1 VLCPASDI
9 QPDSDLGERLVT
21 RDVAALSHADIATA
35 LQSGEACARDLL
47 TRGLIEGAALFLQG
61 RRMIVALP
69 NETLSIN
76 ENNKS
81 AHVTAPQLE
90 SLMHA

>member
-1 VLCPASDI
+1 
-9 QPDSDLGERLVT
+9 
-21 RDVAALSHADIATA
+21 
-35 LQSGEACARDLL
+35 
-47 TRGLIEGAALFLQG
+47 
-61 RRMIVALP
+61 MIVALP

-81 AHVTAPQLE
+81 APVTAPQLE

>member
-1 VLCPASDI
+1 
-9 QPDSDLGERLVT
+9 
-21 RDVAALSHADIATA
+21 
-35 LQSGEACARDLL
+35 
-47 TRGLIEGAALFLQG
+47 
-61 RRMIVALP
+61 LP